1 MMYEK
6 TLLKLAAVFSSWIF
20 AVHFAAAGA
29 MAQSAGTNA
38 VAAAAASN
46 PITIENARPGTSQW
60 KLNNPALQHQIE
72 GYVSATSFNRGETVS
87 IYVNTAASTFNLDVF
102 RMGYYNGAG
111 ARHVYSAANLKGGA
125 QRLPCLNPDG
135 VIECDWNV
143 SHAFTVPATTDPT
156 QSNYW
161 TSGVYLARIMA
172 NDSARNDS
180 YMIFVVRD
188 DVRNASF
195 VAQLPITT
203 YQAYNYWGGK
213 SLYTGCVNH
222 TATWACPDG
231 QANATAVSFS
241 RPFTPSSNPAAAYG
255 AGAGEFLTN
264 VQTVQ
269 EGYPISSAAF
279 DYNMVRWIE
288 KQGLDVKYI
297 TNLDLHRDQNVLH
310 DAMAFVS
317 FGHDEYYSSAMWNN
331 LVAARNAGINLAFF
345 SSNQIYWRVRFGP
358 DFQGRP
364 NRTMLCYKYVQDP
377 IAAGDFRTGLF
388 RDLGKPEAA
397 LIGGQ
402 YVAAP
407 VTGDITVTNA
417 SHWLFSGSG
426 ASNTTVLRGLLGY
439 EVNAIAPAVSP
450 ANVESLAHTTGDGFE
465 SDVSYYV
472 APSSAQVFA
481 TGSMAW
487 AWGLDDYFANGL
499 RQNYASPIAQKVTAN
514 VFDALSE
521 ANLDTFVNAASRLF
535 LATPEGSLNPVQV
548 VQNTAP
554 TGLSKS
560 NKWRVIPTTSGTV
573 RLVSRSTGLCLDAYG
588 AVAGSVV
595 GVWNCNGGPNQEWTP
610 KDMGNGYVA
619 LQDQRSGLCVDAP
632 SSTAAGTGL
641 ALAACAQRSSQLWFR
656 TATGGSLP
664 PIPTSPTS
672 DITPNVPITLSDENN
687 VNVLSLSDLQAA
699 PLTQFPTAAR
709 PDYSQWRPTTS
720 NDSSYFKVIS
730 LANGLCLDAYGLAS
744 GAEVGTWECNGGEHQ
759 NWRFV
764 PLGNSVYTLADQ
776 RSGLCVTRDGASGV
790 RLTACQALANQRW
803 LKTEPSVAVPTM
815 LTFTNAASQ
824 YFLAIPAN
832 TSASSLVAQ
841 APTSAGFANLWQ
853 ATSLGDGY
861 LRLTSTT
868 NGLCLDA
875 YGTTDGA
882 SVGTWECHQEDQQR
896 WKFIESNTGFNA
908 LTDKRSGKCVGNGG
922 ASTEGASLVLESCN
936 NNLGQ
941 LWQRQTQ

>member
-1 MMYEK
+1 MYK
-6 TLLKLAAVFSSWIF
+6 RTLFTLVAVFSNWIF
-20 AVHFAAAGA
+20 AANIASAAALLQATGA
-29 MAQSAGTNA
+29 NP
-38 VAAAAASN
+38 AAAATSN
-46 PITIENARPGTSQW
+46 PIAIENAKPGTSSW

-87 IYVNTAASTFNLDVF
+87 VHVNTAASTFNLEVF
-102 RMGYYNGAG
+102 RMGYYGGAG
-111 ARHVYSAANLKGGA
+111 ARQVYSAANLKGGA
-125 QRLPCLNPDG
+125 QKMPCLNPDG
-135 VIECDWNV
+135 VIECDWAV

-156 QSNYW
+156 QWNYW
-161 TSGVYLARIMA
+161 TSGVYLARITT

-188 DVRNASF
+188 DARSASF

-222 TATWACPDG
+222 TATWACPNG
-231 QANATAVSFS
+231 QPNATAVSFS
-241 RPFTPSSNPAAAYG
+241 RPYTPSSNPAAAYG

-279 DYNMVRWIE
+279 DYNMVRWLE

-310 DAMAFVS
+310 DAKAFVS
-317 FGHDEYYSSAMWNN
+317 FGHDEYYSSSMWNN
-331 LVAARNAGINLAFF
+331 LVAARDSGTNLAFF
-345 SSNQIYWRVRFGP
+345 SSNQIYWRVRFASGARG
-358 DFQGRP
+358 QANGI
-364 NRTMLCYKYVQDP
+364 MLCYKYAQDP
-377 IAAGDFRTGLF
+377 IASGDLRTGLF

-402 YVAAP
+402 YVTAP

-439 EVNAIAPAVSP
+439 EVNAIAPTISP

-465 SDVSYYV
+465 SDISYYV

-487 AWGLDDYFANGL
+487 AWGLDDYVANGL
-499 RQNYASPIAQKVTAN
+499 RQTYSSPIAQKVTAN

-521 ANLDTFVNAASRLF
+521 TNLDTFVNAASRLF
-535 LATPEGSLNPVQV
+535 LATPEGNLNPAQV
-548 VQNTAP
+548 IQNTAP
-554 TGLSKS
+554 TGLSKT
-560 NKWRVIPTTSGTV
+560 NKWRILPTTSGKV

-588 AVAGSVV
+588 TVAGAVV
-595 GVWNCNGGPNQEWTP
+595 GVWNCTGGPNQEWVS
-610 KDMGNGYVA
+610 KEMGNGYVS
-619 LQDQRSGLCVDAP
+619 LQDQRSGLCLETP

-641 ALAACAQRSSQLWFR
+641 ALATCAQRSNQLWFR
-656 TATGGSLP
+656 TATGGTLP
-664 PIPTSPTS
+664 PIPTPPTS
-672 DITPNVPITLSDENN
+672 DIKPDVPITLSDENN
-687 VNVLSLSDLQAA
+687 INMLSLGDLQAA
-699 PLTQFPTAAR
+699 PLTQLPTAAH
-709 PDYSQWRPTTS
+709 PEYSQWRPTASTEA
-720 NDSSYFKVIS
+720 SYFKVIS
-730 LANGLCLDAYGLAS
+730 LANGLCLDGYGLAS
-744 GAEVGTWECNGGEHQ
+744 GAAVGTWECNGAQQQ

-776 RSGLCVTRDGASGV
+776 RSGLCVTRDGTSGIQ
-790 RLTACQALANQRW
+790 LTACQALASQRW
-803 LKTEPSVAVPTM
+803 LKTEPAVAVPTM

-824 YFLAIPAN
+824 YFLAVPPN
-832 TSASSLVAQ
+832 TSTSSLVAQ
-841 APTSAGFANLWQ
+841 APASSGFANLWQ
-853 ATSLGDGY
+853 ATSLDDGY
-861 LRLTSTT
+861 LRLTSTV

-875 YGTTDGA
+875 YGTAEGA

-896 WKFIESNTGFNA
+896 WKFIESNTGLNA
-908 LTDKRSGKCVGNGG
+908 LSDKRSGKCVGNGG
-922 ASTEGASLVLESCN
+922 SSADGASLILESCN

-941 LWQRQTQ
+941 LWQKQVQ